1 MSTNKKWIMV
11 NRINIEDTIKKI
23 VASKGYILNYEETN
37 PSSPEDMYEIKF
49 WIEDRHL
56 TKFDYKTIYIRDKKN
71 PKQEAFKL
79 LLNEYINNYY
89 LDVNPANK
97 YVVIEDFNGVISL
110 RANENGETIVFN
122 NIEDA
127 QKEAD
132 ACQNGTVVK
141 LKDNGTR

>member
-1 MSTNKKWIMV
+1 MV

-23 VASKGYILNYEETN
+23 VASKGYILNYEEVN

-89 LDVNPANK
+89 LDLNPSNK
-97 YVVIEDFNGVISL
+97 YVVIEDFNGISL
-110 RANENGETIVFN
+110 RTNENGETLVFN

-127 QKEAD
+127 QKEVNI
-132 ACQNGTVVK
+132 CQNGTIVK
-141 LKDNGTR
+141 LKNNGSR

>member
-1 MSTNKKWIMV
+1 
-11 NRINIEDTIKKI
+11 
-23 VASKGYILNYEETN
+23 
-37 PSSPEDMYEIKF
+37 MYEIKF

-56 TKFDYKTIYIRDKKN
+56 TKFDYKTIYIRNNKN

-89 LDVNPANK
+89 NDLKPSNR
-97 YVVIEDFNGVISL
+97 YVVIEDFNGAIGL
-110 RANENGETIVFN
+110 CTDEEGEVLVFD

-132 ACQNGTVVK
+132 NCQNGTVVK
-141 LKDNGTR
+141 LKSNGVR

>member
-1 MSTNKKWIMV
+1 MV
-11 NRINIEDTIKKI
+11 NRINIEDTIKRI
-23 VASKGYILNYEETN
+23 VASKGYVLNYEETN

-56 TKFDYKTIYIRDKKN
+56 TKFDYKTVYIRNNKN

-89 LDVNPANK
+89 NNLKPSNR
-97 YVVIEDFNGVISL
+97 YVVIEDFNGAIGL
-110 RANENGETIVFN
+110 CTNEEGEVFVFD

-132 ACQNGTVVK
+132 NCQNGTVVK
-141 LKDNGTR
+141 LKGNGAR

>member
-1 MSTNKKWIMV
+1 MV
-11 NRINIEDTIKKI
+11 NRINIEDTIKRI
-23 VASKGYILNYEETN
+23 VASKGYILNYEEIN

-49 WIEDRHL
+49 WIEDRNL
-56 TKFDYKTIYIRDKKN
+56 TKFDYKTIYIRDKKY

-89 LDVNPANK
+89 NELKPSNR
-97 YVVIEDFNGVISL
+97 YVVIEDFNGAIGL
-110 RANENGETIVFN
+110 CADEEGEVLVFD

-132 ACQNGTVVK
+132 NCQNGTVVK
-141 LKDNGTR
+141 LKNNGTR